1 MSARLS
7 IEQVAELYGV
17 NRKTVSAWIASG
29 EMVAVNT
36 TKSRRAANKRWR
48 ITQEAIRQ
56 FDLKRQSQPHVETP
70 RRFRVKS
77 VKQYV

>member
-1 MSARLS
+1 MTPYLTV
-7 IEQVAELYGV
+7 EQVAELYGV
-17 NRKTVSAWIASG
+17 DREKVTAWIRAG
-29 EMVAVNT
+29 ELIAVNT
-36 TKSRRAANKRWR
+36 TLRRNAIKPRWR
-48 ITQEAIRQ
+48 ISQESIRQ